1 MASIRSECM
10 DRLFSA
16 VLSLRDRD
24 ECYRF
29 FEDICTVKELSSIAQ
44 RLDAARALY
53 QGKVYSEV
61 EKISGAS
68 SATIS
73 RVNRCLRYG
82 SGGYVLV
89 LEREKEG
96 NAQ

>member
-1 MASIRSECM
+1 MADLHSESL
-10 DRLFSA
+10 DRLFRA
-16 VLSLRDRD
+16 VLSLRDTD

-61 EKISGAS
+61 EKESGAS

-73 RVNRCLRYG
+73 RVNRCLQYG

-89 LEREKEG
+89 LEREKNG
-96 NAQ
+96 GAK